1 MMQQTPDA
9 GISSVP
15 LVSVAIT
22 ACNSEHALA
31 QAIDSVLA
39 QKTQFSFEIVVGDDC
54 SKDATLT
61 VANSYADRYPGIVRV
76 LVQPVNVG
84 IQRNYY
90 QTFEACRGK
99 YIAWLD
105 ADDYWTDPEKLAIQ
119 TQVLEADPT
128 VMVCGHLARF
138 VTTNREMVKERHP
151 STPTGRFG
159 LEEII
164 RCNFL
169 PSLSVVFRNGIH
181 HELPQWYFDLA
192 PITDWPIWVI
202 AAKAGDIVLL
212 DRVMADYTLTPDS
225 AFMGKGLLYGNRL
238 DARFYDHVVTL
249 LSGKYVRIA
258 NAEKGLRY
266 ESVAYLLRKEKDF
279 IGSRKAA
286 VKAFLAP
293 AVFDNVGSKSKTLL
307 ASIVRE
313 IQWRIS
319 RRAKSQAQS

>member
-1 MMQQTPDA
+1 MVQQSSDA
-9 GISSVP
+9 GTSSVP

-22 ACNSEHALA
+22 AYNSEHALA
-31 QAIDSVLA
+31 QAIDSVMA
-39 QKTQFSFEIVVGDDC
+39 QKTDFPLEIVVGDDC
-54 SKDATLT
+54 SKDSTVA
-61 VANSYADRYPGIVRV
+61 VANSYAERFPGIVRV
-76 LVQPVNVG
+76 LAQPVNVG

-105 ADDYWTDPEKLAIQ
+105 ADDYWTDPEKLAVQ
-119 TQVLEADPT
+119 TQLLEADPT
-128 VMVCGHLARF
+128 VMVCGHVARF
-138 VTTNREMVKERHP
+138 VTTDRELVKDRHP
-151 STPTGRFG
+151 STPAGRFG

-181 HELPQWYFDLA
+181 RQLPQWYFDLA

-212 DRVMADYTLTPDS
+212 DRVMADYTLTPGS

-238 DARFYDHVVTL
+238 DARFYDHIVTL
-249 LSGKYVRIA
+249 LSGKYIRIA

-286 VKAFLAP
+286 VQAFVAP
-293 AVFDNVGSKSKTLL
+293 ALLDNVASKSKALL
-307 ASIVRE
+307 AAVTRE
-313 IQWRIS
+313 LQWRLS
-319 RRAKSQAQS
+319 GA